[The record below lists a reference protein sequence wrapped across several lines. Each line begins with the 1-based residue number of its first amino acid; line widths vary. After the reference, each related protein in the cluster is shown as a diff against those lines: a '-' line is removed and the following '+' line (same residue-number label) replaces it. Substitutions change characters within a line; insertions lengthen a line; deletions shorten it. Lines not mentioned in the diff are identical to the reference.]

1 MKNKN
6 TSISKRLIKSFAV
19 LLMCMV
25 IVNLISVTIN
35 LKTVNQYKSIINNIV
50 LEGQVQGKAS
60 ELVGIYNSIITDS
73 GKVDKKTYDKKWS
86 EIQSILLKLDK
97 TKYKVI
103 NNIML
108 QVRNKMTQIDH
119 VVVSNYGI
127 FVIETKNY
135 KGWIIG
141 NEFDDN
147 WKQVIY

>member
-1 MKNKN
+1 MNIIIEMVTKLWYLW
-6 TSISKRLIKSFAV
+6 IL
-19 LLMCMV
+19 V
-25 IVNLISVTIN
+25 IVAGILEIFIPKIKGY
-35 LKTVNQYKSIINNIV
+35 LGEKSAAFF
-50 LEGQVQGKAS
+50 LS
-60 ELVGIYNSIITDS
+60 
-73 GKVDKKTYDKKWS
+73 
-86 EIQSILLKLDK
+86 KLDK